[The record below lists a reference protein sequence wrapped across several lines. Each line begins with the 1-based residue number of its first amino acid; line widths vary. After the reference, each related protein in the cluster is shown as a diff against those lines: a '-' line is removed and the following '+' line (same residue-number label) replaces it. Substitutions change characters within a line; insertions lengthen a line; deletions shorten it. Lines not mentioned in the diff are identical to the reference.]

1 MREALI
7 SAQSR
12 AGIGTGS
19 CRKLRAQGRIPAVI
33 YGYGKPARPISLS
46 ELEFNRF
53 LAHNSPNAII
63 RFKSEDKEIADTIA
77 IVKDI
82 QKNPMRG
89 SVVHVDFQEI
99 SLSDK
104 VSVAVPVTVTGRQA
118 DDRGILEQ
126 LINEVTVEAVATKLP
141 AQLVVD
147 VTGLAIGDSKRIADI
162 ELPED
167 VEVLDDPEAVV
178 VRVSAPQIAPESIEG
193 EEGEEGAEDAE
204 TAETASTDGAE

>member
-1 MREALI
+1 M
-7 SAQSR
+7 
-12 AGIGTGS
+12 
-19 CRKLRAQGRIPAVI
+19 
-33 YGYGKPARPISLS
+33 
-46 ELEFNRF
+46 
-53 LAHNSPNAII
+53 
-63 RFKSEDKEIADTIA
+63 
-77 IVKDI
+77 
-82 QKNPMRG
+82 
-89 SVVHVDFQEI
+89 HVDFQEI

-178 VRVSAPQIAPESIEG
+178 VRVSAPQIAPEPIEG
-193 EEGEEGAEDAE
+193 EEDAEDAE